1 MLLNKRLKAF
11 PICNFMPTPLLI
23 VRDRSTVSSL
33 LFALEPQVESIATDV
48 EYLADIGFAFAA
60 FDSSNRLAAQVV
72 TVGGRHRVS
81 LMRFIFLL
89 YVLTQLRNLEEI
101 T

>member
-23 VRDRSTVSSL
+23 VRDRSTVSGL

-60 FDSSNRLAAQVV
+60 NDAQQSPC
-72 TVGGRHRVS
+72 GAGRYCRGQAS
-81 LMRFIFLL
+81 GFFNAL
-89 YVLTQLRNLEEI
+89 YLSIIRPNTA
-101 T
+101 